1 MVWPRTM
8 RQKASLVTGY
18 ITAFIGWW
26 NMPPP
31 AVGLS
36 SPKPPTA
43 VARRARLYRPM
54 AGSRQS
60 NLRSDNAHNVGSGA
74 SGASPWGQL
83 FTIYARIVKTAD
95 MSFSELRIVCG
106 RSGLIG
112 TAGFVIV
119 VDQVEQLHIVVA
131 PDQLPEFIEQLD
143 DGEGLLRRPVSGNAE
158 GDGQEQAGG
167 GRFHD
172 GAPWCMGAARPRR
185 PGRGAQ
191 EGVMAMLRRATW
203 LRGLC
208 AARGLMRLWRAAD
221 PDFATTGRR
230 CGW

>member
-1 MVWPRTM
+1 M
-8 RQKASLVTGY
+8 G
-18 ITAFIGWW
+18 
-26 NMPPP
+26 
-31 AVGLS
+31 
-36 SPKPPTA
+36 
-43 VARRARLYRPM
+43 
-54 AGSRQS
+54 GSRQS

-143 DGEGLLRRPVSGNAE
+143 DGEGLLRRPVSWNAV
-158 GDGQEQAGG
+158 GDDQEQAVR
-167 GRFHD
+167 GRVHD
-172 GAPWCMGAARPRR
+172 EAPCSIG
-185 PGRGAQ
+185 
-191 EGVMAMLRRATW
+191 
-203 LRGLC
+203 
-208 AARGLMRLWRAAD
+208 
-221 PDFATTGRR
+221 
-230 CGW
+230 